1 MVSLYVYTH
10 LSRAHT
16 HTRACVVVSR
26 VVVHHSSLVFRRS
39 RRVIMARPR
48 GEFHGRPHAH
58 VHIICTR
65 MHIQYAQ
72 VYINARVCTYS
83 MQPCAT
89 SRERAAARAPF
100 GGARSQRAR
109 RAGVDDD
116 CRRRRW
122 GRRCDDVLDD
132 EEMTKVQCH
141 RRPRASSER
150 EEERLRSATGCHGG
164 RWWLGW
170 CVGSW

>member
-10 LSRAHT
+10 LSHAHT
-16 HTRACVVVSR
+16 HTRVRRRLSR
-26 VVVHHSSLVFRRS
+26 RRSSLFTRHSSFEACH
-39 RRVIMARPR
+39 ARPR

-89 SRERAAARAPF
+89 SRERAAARAPS